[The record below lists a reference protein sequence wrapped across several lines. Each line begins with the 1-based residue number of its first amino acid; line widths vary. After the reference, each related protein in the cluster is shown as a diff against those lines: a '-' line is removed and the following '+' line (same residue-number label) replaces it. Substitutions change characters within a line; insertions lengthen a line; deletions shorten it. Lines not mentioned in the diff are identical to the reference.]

1 MSGKRQSY
9 EAGHRPKFMVVIDK
23 TPECLR
29 AVHFAS
35 RRAARTGSSMVMLAV
50 VDPPDNFEW
59 IGVGEAMIEEAREEA
74 EKRLEAAAKEARDS
88 AGVEPE
94 QVIRIGDRPQAII
107 ALIDEDEDIS
117 FLVLAAGFE
126 QGRPRP
132 AGLDARGKSGVE
144 LPDSHRD
151 RARWLERRRDRRSG
165 GVKAEPAAPRRSF
178 EMRYRN
184 LSDRRGAPLESPSP
198 RSTSPS
204 EPVRTIP
211 SPVVGACPTARPALN
226 RRRG

>member
-35 RRAARTGSSMVMLAV
+35 RRTARTGASMVMLAV

-94 QVIRIGDRPQAII
+94 QVIRVGERAQAIT

-117 FLVLAAGFE
+117 FLVLAAGSSKDGPGPLVTTLA
-126 QGRPRP
+126 GRAASTFPIP
-132 AGLDARGKSGVE
+132 IVIV
-144 LPDSHRD
+144 P
-151 RARWLERRRDRRSG
+151 G
-165 GVKAEPAAPRRSF
+165 G
-178 EMRYRN
+178 
-184 LSDRRGAPLESPSP
+184 LSDE
-198 RSTSPS
+198 
-204 EPVRTIP
+204 EID
-211 SPVVGACPTARPALN
+211 ALA
-226 RRRG
+226 G